1 MEQLVTLIEKL
12 FVSTK
17 RKVKWLEEQN
27 EALTETMQKQWVEL

>member
-1 MEQLVTLIEKL
+1 L